1 MMRFALASPDIT
13 SFDVSNG
20 QDVQTVERHVAVV
33 SHSDVVGEHPVTN
46 VVSRRLG
53 KLTRARNVATADVE
67 PVARGTP
74 LRNVRHDTT
83 LSFPF
88 LNPACP
94 V

>member
-1 MMRFALASPDIT
+1 VPD
-13 SFDVSNG
+13 G

-33 SHSDVVGEHPVTN
+33 SLSDVVGEHPVTD
-46 VVSRRLG
+46 VVGRRLG
-53 KLTRARNVATADVE
+53 KLTWARNVATADVE
-67 PVARGTP
+67 PVACGTP

-88 LNPACP
+88 LNPACL